1 MTTPTTTS
9 APAAGGEQALSHR
22 QVISALSGLLA
33 GMFVAILSNTIVAN
47 ALPSIVADLRGSQTG
62 YTWVVTATLLATTAS
77 TPIWGKL
84 ADLYPKKPLVQS
96 AVVIFIVA
104 SIGAGLA
111 GSMGSLI
118 GWRLLQGIGAG
129 GLMALTQVVIAALIP
144 PRERGRYSGYLGSVL
159 AAATVSGPLLGG
171 LLVDTPGLGWRW
183 CFFVGVPVGLA
194 ALVVMQKTM
203 HLPHVRREVELDYWG
218 ATLIVGG
225 VSTLLVWISLAGE
238 QFGWLSG
245 TSAIM
250 VGLGV
255 AALAVA
261 VLVETKVPEPVVP
274 MWLFR
279 QRTVVLSVLASMVA
293 GVVMFGGSVFLGQ
306 YFQIGRA
313 YSPMAAGLLTL
324 PLIGGLVVSS
334 TVSGRL
340 ISRYGRWKPYLVAGA
355 VLVTLGLGLMATV
368 DHTTPVWSIGI
379 FLVLLGT
386 GMGMTMQNLVLAVQN
401 TVDIDNIGA
410 ASSLVTFLRS
420 LGGTVG
426 VTVLGVL
433 LDGRVSSLLGGT
445 SGALE
450 SLATAT
456 PEQVT
461 AVRDAYGDGIAF
473 VFLIAAVASVL
484 MLVCVVLI
492 REVPLRTTIG
502 AAKPDPDGTDART
515 PATTR

>member
-194 ALVVMQKTM
+194 ALVVASWARYAEGVDERGDPIEVVDPLRERLVAAARRQRVDPTAF
-203 HLPHVRREVELDYWG
+203 LRVREVFGD
-218 ATLIVGG
+218 
-225 VSTLLVWISLAGE
+225 LAE
-238 QFGWLSG
+238 HDRF
-245 TSAIM
+245 TTAYT
-250 VGLGV
+250 
-255 AALAVA
+255 AALASLHERGA
-261 VLVETKVPEPVVP
+261 
-274 MWLFR
+274 
-279 QRTVVLSVLASMVA
+279 
-293 GVVMFGGSVFLGQ
+293 
-306 YFQIGRA
+306 RA
-313 YSPMAAGLLTL
+313 T
-324 PLIGGLVVSS
+324 
-334 TVSGRL
+334 
-340 ISRYGRWKPYLVAGA
+340 
-355 VLVTLGLGLMATV
+355 
-368 DHTTPVWSIGI
+368 
-379 FLVLLGT
+379 
-386 GMGMTMQNLVLAVQN
+386 
-401 TVDIDNIGA
+401 
-410 ASSLVTFLRS
+410 
-420 LGGTVG
+420 
-426 VTVLGVL
+426 
-433 LDGRVSSLLGGT
+433 
-445 SGALE
+445 
-450 SLATAT
+450 
-456 PEQVT
+456 
-461 AVRDAYGDGIAF
+461 VRDAVGG
-473 VFLIAAVASVL
+473 
-484 MLVCVVLI
+484 
-492 REVPLRTTIG
+492 
-502 AAKPDPDGTDART
+502 
-515 PATTR
+515 